1 VRVERQIEYEA
12 ANDAEAISIARER
25 LGREA
30 VILASRRVKVG
41 GVMGMFR
48 REALAITAGILVP
61 DREDTEKESRERMV
75 AFQHLLDVRRAVTV
89 PLDTQ
94 IPESSREAVR
104 SASAFAPPPPSL
116 LQQAADAAQACE
128 AAAKSEQLRELS
140 PLTKEVDEIRSI
152 LTSVLNRLG
161 VDKPESGEKPDDAN
175 VLRLVESDVD
185 RDIAV
190 ALSNEYS
197 EDAPGVPMSEWL
209 AGKIPTMGA
218 DPSLALGGRRVL
230 FVGPTGVG
238 KTTTIAKIA
247 AAQSLWENK
256 KVVLITADTYR
267 IAAVEQLRTYAKI
280 LGIPLEIASE
290 PGDISNF
297 ILKKHNDA
305 DVFLLDTAGRSHY
318 DGNRMEE
325 LKALYDAFLPDSVHL
340 VIAANI
346 KYRDVLAVID
356 RMGVVPLSALLFTKL
371 DETATYGTIL
381 NVLRDFNLPLSF
393 FTMGQNVP
401 NDIEVARG
409 DRLAGFLLEDGDRRD
424 KG

>member
-48 REALAITAGILVP
+48 REALVITAGILVP
-61 DREDTEKESRERMV
+61 DREDAEKESRERMV
-75 AFQHLLDVRRAVTV
+75 AFQHLLDVRRAVTG

-94 IPESSREAVR
+94 MPESSREAAR
-104 SASAFAPPPPSL
+104 SASAFAPPSNL

-185 RDIAV
+185 RDIAA
-190 ALSNEYS
+190 ALSNEYR

-209 AGKIPTMGA
+209 AGKIPTMGV
-218 DPSLALGGRRVL
+218 DPSLALGGKRVL

-297 ILKKHNDA
+297 ILKKHKDA

-409 DRLAGFLLEDGDRRD
+409 DRLAGFLLEDGNRRD